1 MRQRGTRGSVGRGG
15 LAWLL
20 GLSSIGSLGTLTGCY
35 GGLAG
40 VDRRLDRVLE
50 QRSAELSPYV
60 SAPGRV
66 FADADAYDD
75 PAQGDVGPVTT
86 NPVPEAIE
94 QAVAAPDRDVAAR
107 LDAYLLEDVA
117 DTDDPDVLRID
128 LTRALE
134 ISQDSA
140 REFLTAQESYILS
153 AIRLLVQRHLFN
165 PRLFNQT
172 SATFAGDGTDGRFTA
187 ALTVLNELGVRR
199 RFQSGGE
206 VTASWLVQATEDLR
220 EGATDRYQQ
229 SSSIVLSG
237 NFPLLRGA
245 GAVARESLVQAERDL
260 VYAARTFER
269 FRRTLLVRIASDYF
283 GLIQQR
289 ASIENQLR
297 RIASLEQIVAETD
310 AKIDAGRLRKFQQG
324 IAASD
329 LLAARAGLAG
339 QRDSYRL
346 SEDRFKVRLGLP
358 VDRAIIIVPVTLELP
373 EPDITPAEAARR
385 ALDYRLDLQTTRDQV
400 LDARRGVEVARNG
413 LLPDLDLSARIDLP
427 TDPDVDEPYLA
438 YSGEDLS
445 YSAGVTLDLPLDRVV
460 EELGLRSAIIE
471 VERAIRGYEED
482 RDDVV
487 VDARAAVRQIE
498 LSRFQLSL
506 AEEQVRINRERKRGQ
521 DLDPENVTTQE
532 RLDTENALLSAENAR
547 DQALTDLRIAIL
559 EYLLDTGQMR
569 VENDGTI
576 APIGGIDVRQP

>member
-1 MRQRGTRGSVGRGG
+1 MAAGST
-15 LAWLL
+15 
-20 GLSSIGSLGTLTGCY
+20 LSGCY

-40 VDRRLDRVLE
+40 IDRRLDRVLAE
-50 QRSAELSPYV
+50 RSGSLDPFV
-60 SAPGRV
+60 APPTRA
-66 FADADAYDD
+66 FADADSYDEPEQERRSPETANPQAEELTQVIAD
-75 PAQGDVGPVTT
+75 PA
-86 NPVPEAIE
+86 
-94 QAVAAPDRDVAAR
+94 RDVESR
-107 LDAYLLEDVA
+107 LDRYLLEDTPDEQMA
-117 DTDDPDVLRID
+117 DIERID

-153 AIRLLVQRHLFN
+153 AIRLLIERHLFN

-187 ALTVLNELGVRR
+187 AMTVLNELGVRQ
-199 RFQSGGE
+199 RFQRGGE
-206 VTASWLVQATEDLR
+206 VTASWLVEATEDLR

-229 SSSIVLSG
+229 SSSIVLTG

-269 FRRTLLVRIASDYF
+269 FRRSLLVSIATDYF
-283 GLIQQR
+283 NLLQQR
-289 ASIENQLR
+289 ASIDNQLA
-297 RIASLEQIVAETD
+297 RIESLERLVEQTQGL
-310 AKIDAGRLRKFQQG
+310 IDAGRLREFQLG
-324 IAASD
+324 IARND
-329 LLAARAGLAG
+329 LLSAQASLAQ

-346 SEDRFKVRLGLP
+346 AEDRFKVRLGLDIDRP
-358 VDRAIIIVPVTLELP
+358 VIIVPVSLELP
-373 EPDITPAEAARR
+373 EPDISPRDAAAR

-400 LDARRGVEVARNG
+400 LDARRGVQVARNG

-445 YSAGVTLDLPLDRVV
+445 YSAGVTLDLPLDRVT
-460 EELGLRSAIIE
+460 EQLNLRSAMIA

-482 RDDVV
+482 RDGVV
-487 VDARAAVRQIE
+487 VEARSSVRAIE
-498 LSRFQLSL
+498 LARFQLNL
-506 AEEQVRINRERKRGQ
+506 AQEQVAINERRLVGQ
-521 DLDPENVTTQE
+521 ELDQGSVTPQE
-532 RLDTENALLSAENAR
+532 ILDTENAILNAKNAR
-547 DQALTDLRIAIL
+547 DRAQADLRIAIL
-559 EYLLDTGQMR
+559 RYLLSTGQMR

-576 APIGGIDVRQP
+576 APIGGIVVE